1 MEGVMMPL
9 SFARPGEPVTI
20 KMIKGTDEVRQHLY
34 ELGFINGEQVSIV
47 NQVSGNLIIQ
57 VKDSRIALDKTMA
70 NRIYI

>member
-1 MEGVMMPL
+1 MMPL

-34 ELGFINGEQVSIV
+34 ELGFTNGEQVSIV
-47 NQVSGNLIIQ
+47 SQVSGNLIIQ
-57 VKDSRIALDKTMA
+57 VRDSRIALDKTMA